1 MVYKEAA
8 RPDAV
13 ARLRGG
19 EEAPR
24 IWGEVKFYQTRS
36 GVLVIADVSGLPE
49 GNGDGFFALH
59 IHEGD
64 SCDGEGFA
72 DTQGH
77 YNPTGAPHPRHAGDL
92 PPLLSCGGRAYLAV
106 LTDRFRVEE
115 ILGRTVVI
123 HSGADDFHSQPAGNA
138 GTKIACGTI
147 LTR

>member
-1 MVYKEAA
+1 MYAESA

-19 EEAPR
+19 EEASR

-49 GNGDGFFALH
+49 GDGEGFFALH

-64 SCDGEGFA
+64 SCGGEGFA
-72 DTQGH
+72 ATGGH
-77 YNPTGAPHPRHAGDL
+77 YNPTGALHPRHAGDL

-106 LTDRFRVEE
+106 RTDRFRVQDVV
-115 ILGRTVVI
+115 GRTVVI
-123 HSGADDFHSQPAGNA
+123 HSGADDFRTQPAGNA

-147 LTR
+147 QRP

>member
-1 MVYKEAA
+1 MYAESA

-19 EEAPR
+19 EEASR

-49 GNGDGFFALH
+49 GDGEGFFALH

-64 SCDGEGFA
+64 SCGGEGFA
-72 DTQGH
+72 ATGGH
-77 YNPTGAPHPRHAGDL
+77 YNPTGALHPRHAGDL

-106 LTDRFRVEE
+106 RTDRFRVQDVV
-115 ILGRTVVI
+115 GRTAVI
-123 HSGADDFHSQPAGNA
+123 HSGADDFRTQPAGNA

-147 LTR
+147 QRP

>member
-1 MVYKEAA
+1 MYAETA

-13 ARLRGG
+13 AHLRGG
-19 EEAPR
+19 EEASR

-64 SCDGEGFA
+64 SCGGEGFA
-72 DTQGH
+72 ATKGH
-77 YNPTGAPHPRHAGDL
+77 YNPTGVPHPRHAGDL
-92 PPLLSCGGRAYLAV
+92 PSLLSCGGRAYLAV
-106 LTDRFRVEE
+106 RTDRFRVRDV
-115 ILGRTVVI
+115 IGRTVVI
-123 HSGADDFHSQPAGNA
+123 HSGADDFRTQPAGNA

-147 LTR
+147 QRP